1 MIRFTNL
8 FLVDNNLYKVSSK
21 KIMAIQWN
29 KVSIMEE
36 GDNKA
41 LKTND
46 SCTFPYCAQTYDI

>member
-8 FLVDNNLYKVSSK
+8 LLVGNSLYKVSSK
-21 KIMAIQWN
+21 KIMSIQWN

-41 LKTND
+41 LMIKD
-46 SCTFPYCAQTYDI
+46 SCMFSCCAQILDF